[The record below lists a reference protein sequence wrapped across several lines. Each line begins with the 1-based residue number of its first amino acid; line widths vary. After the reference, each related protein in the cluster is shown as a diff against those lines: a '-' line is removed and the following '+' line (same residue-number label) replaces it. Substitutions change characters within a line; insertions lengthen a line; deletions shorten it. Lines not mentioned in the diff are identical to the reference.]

1 MPKKTV
7 RDIPLPFGSDADRT
21 DPDAASLVRFVYLGK
36 FLLPAVIQGQADW
49 GKAMLLAAG
58 LVILLP
64 VGRWLLEETLREV
77 QRKHCPAARQIEIT
91 RWGLVVV
98 FAMTAGWIMQVV
110 DSVGPVELESLPAGV
125 RPRFL
130 LAAGLPLV
138 LIWAAAIAVGWRWGE
153 RLRALEETADE
164 AGQQL
169 GGPGVCGLP
178 LPGWGS
184 TPLLT
189 VAWFLSCGGLVG
201 AHPVLPVRAKHKT
214 KKTEGFLPSAFL
226 MRFRRCPPG
235 RPAPGG

>member
-1 MPKKTV
+1 MQKKTSG
-7 RDIPLPFGSDADRT
+7 ISPCL
-21 DPDAASLVRFVYLGK
+21 LVLMQIGLILTLLVWWGLLGK

-49 GKAMLLAAG
+49 GKAALLAVG

-77 QRKHCPAARQIEIT
+77 QRSVAPQARQIEIT

-125 RPRFL
+125 RLRFL

-164 AGQQL
+164 AGQRSL
-169 GGPGVCGLP
+169 VDRRMRLAFAGVGKYA
-178 LPGWGS
+178 
-184 TPLLT
+184 LLT
-189 VAWFLSCGGLVG
+189 VAWLLFFAV
-201 AHPVLPVRAKHKT
+201 AWWVRT
-214 KKTEGFLPSAFL
+214 
-226 MRFRRCPPG
+226 RFFR
-235 RPAPGG
+235 

>member
-1 MPKKTV
+1 MQKKTSG
-7 RDIPLPFGSDADRT
+7 ISPYL
-21 DPDAASLVRFVYLGK
+21 LVLMQIGLILTLLVWWGLLGK

-49 GKAMLLAAG
+49 GKAALLAVG

-77 QRKHCPAARQIEIT
+77 QRSVAPQARQIEIT

-125 RPRFL
+125 RLRFL

-138 LIWAAAIAVGWRWGE
+138 LIWAATIAVGWRWGE

-164 AGQQL
+164 AGQRSL
-169 GGPGVCGLP
+169 VDRRMRFAFAGVGKYA
-178 LPGWGS
+178 
-184 TPLLT
+184 LLT
-189 VAWFLSCGGLVG
+189 VAWLLFFAV
-201 AHPVLPVRAKHKT
+201 AWWVRT
-214 KKTEGFLPSAFL
+214 
-226 MRFRRCPPG
+226 RFFR
-235 RPAPGG
+235 

>member
-1 MPKKTV
+1 MQKKTSG
-7 RDIPLPFGSDADRT
+7 ISTYL
-21 DPDAASLVRFVYLGK
+21 LVLIQIGLILTLLAWWGLLGK

-49 GKAMLLAAG
+49 GKAVLLAVG

-77 QRKHCPAARQIEIT
+77 QRSVAPQARQIEIT

-153 RLRALEETADE
+153 QLRALEETADE
-164 AGQQL
+164 AGQRSL
-169 GGPGVCGLP
+169 VDRRMRLAFAGVGKYA
-178 LPGWGS
+178 
-184 TPLLT
+184 LLT
-189 VAWFLSCGGLVG
+189 VAWLLFFAV
-201 AHPVLPVRAKHKT
+201 AWWVRT
-214 KKTEGFLPSAFL
+214 
-226 MRFRRCPPG
+226 RFFR
-235 RPAPGG
+235 

>member
-1 MPKKTV
+1 MQKKTSG
-7 RDIPLPFGSDADRT
+7 ISTYL
-21 DPDAASLVRFVYLGK
+21 LVLIQIGLILTLLVWWGLLGK

-49 GKAMLLAAG
+49 GKAALLAAG

-77 QRKHCPAARQIEIT
+77 QRSVAPQARQIKIT

-125 RPRFL
+125 RLRFL
-130 LAAGLPLV
+130 LAAGLLLV

-164 AGQQL
+164 AGQRSL
-169 GGPGVCGLP
+169 VDRRMRLAFAGVGKYA
-178 LPGWGS
+178 
-184 TPLLT
+184 LLT
-189 VAWFLSCGGLVG
+189 VAWLLFFAV
-201 AHPVLPVRAKHKT
+201 AWWVRT
-214 KKTEGFLPSAFL
+214 
-226 MRFRRCPPG
+226 RFFR
-235 RPAPGG
+235 

>member
-1 MPKKTV
+1 MVLIQIGLILT
-7 RDIPLPFGSDADRT
+7 L
-21 DPDAASLVRFVYLGK
+21 LVWWGLLGK

-49 GKAMLLAAG
+49 GKAALLAAG

-77 QRKHCPAARQIEIT
+77 QRSVAPQARQIKIT

-125 RPRFL
+125 RLRFL
-130 LAAGLPLV
+130 LAAGLLLV

-164 AGQQL
+164 AGQRSL
-169 GGPGVCGLP
+169 VDRRMRLAFAGVGKYA
-178 LPGWGS
+178 
-184 TPLLT
+184 LLT
-189 VAWFLSCGGLVG
+189 VAWLLFFAV
-201 AHPVLPVRAKHKT
+201 AWWVRT
-214 KKTEGFLPSAFL
+214 
-226 MRFRRCPPG
+226 RFFR
-235 RPAPGG
+235 

>member
-1 MPKKTV
+1 MQKKTSG
-7 RDIPLPFGSDADRT
+7 ISPFL
-21 DPDAASLVRFVYLGK
+21 LVLMQIGLILTLLVWWGLLGK

-49 GKAMLLAAG
+49 GKAALLAVG

-64 VGRWLLEETLREV
+64 VGRWLLEETLQEV
-77 QRKHCPAARQIEIT
+77 QRSVAPQARQIEIT

-164 AGQQL
+164 AGQRSL
-169 GGPGVCGLP
+169 VDRCMRSAFAGVGKYA
-178 LPGWGS
+178 
-184 TPLLT
+184 LLT
-189 VAWFLSCGGLVG
+189 VAWLLFFAV
-201 AHPVLPVRAKHKT
+201 AWWVRT
-214 KKTEGFLPSAFL
+214 
-226 MRFRRCPPG
+226 RFFR
-235 RPAPGG
+235 

>member
-1 MPKKTV
+1 MQKKTSG
-7 RDIPLPFGSDADRT
+7 ISPCL
-21 DPDAASLVRFVYLGK
+21 LVLMQIGLILTLLVWWGLLGK

-49 GKAMLLAAG
+49 GKAALLAAG

-77 QRKHCPAARQIEIT
+77 QRSVAPQARQIEIT

-125 RPRFL
+125 RLRFL

-153 RLRALEETADE
+153 RFRALEETADE
-164 AGQQL
+164 AGQRSL
-169 GGPGVCGLP
+169 VDRCMRSAFAGVGKYA
-178 LPGWGS
+178 
-184 TPLLT
+184 LLT
-189 VAWFLSCGGLVG
+189 VAWLLFFAV
-201 AHPVLPVRAKHKT
+201 AWWVRT
-214 KKTEGFLPSAFL
+214 
-226 MRFRRCPPG
+226 RFFR
-235 RPAPGG
+235 

>member
-1 MPKKTV
+1 MQIGLILT
-7 RDIPLPFGSDADRT
+7 L
-21 DPDAASLVRFVYLGK
+21 LVWWGLLGK
-36 FLLPAVIQGQADW
+36 FLLPAVIQGQVDW
-49 GKAMLLAAG
+49 GKAALLAVG
-58 LVILLP
+58 LVLLLP

-77 QRKHCPAARQIEIT
+77 QRSVAPQARQIEIA

-164 AGQQL
+164 AGQRSL
-169 GGPGVCGLP
+169 VDRRMRFAFAGVGKYA
-178 LPGWGS
+178 
-184 TPLLT
+184 LLT
-189 VAWFLSCGGLVG
+189 VAWLLFFAV
-201 AHPVLPVRAKHKT
+201 AWWVRT
-214 KKTEGFLPSAFL
+214 
-226 MRFRRCPPG
+226 RFFR
-235 RPAPGG
+235 

>member
-1 MPKKTV
+1 MQKKTSG
-7 RDIPLPFGSDADRT
+7 ISPFL
-21 DPDAASLVRFVYLGK
+21 LVLMQIGMILMLLVWWGLLGK

-49 GKAMLLAAG
+49 GKAALLAVG

-77 QRKHCPAARQIEIT
+77 QRSVAPQARQIEIT

-125 RPRFL
+125 RLRFL

-164 AGQQL
+164 AGQRSL
-169 GGPGVCGLP
+169 ADRRMRLAFAGVGKYA
-178 LPGWGS
+178 
-184 TPLLT
+184 LLT
-189 VAWFLSCGGLVG
+189 VAWLLFFAV
-201 AHPVLPVRAKHKT
+201 AWWVRT
-214 KKTEGFLPSAFL
+214 
-226 MRFRRCPPG
+226 RFFR
-235 RPAPGG
+235 